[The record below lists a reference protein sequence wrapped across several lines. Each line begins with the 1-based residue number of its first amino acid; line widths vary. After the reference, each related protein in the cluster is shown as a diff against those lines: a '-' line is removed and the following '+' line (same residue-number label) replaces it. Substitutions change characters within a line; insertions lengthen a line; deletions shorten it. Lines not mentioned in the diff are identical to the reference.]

1 MPVRDNDF
9 KPVRPPSLLK
19 LALEGRAPW
28 EFAALLAS
36 APWLRQLPAG
46 DGHPVMVFPGLGVSD
61 FSTVPMRNFLRD
73 RGYAPHPWE
82 QGFNFGPREGV
93 LEACIERLKGLNER
107 SGRKVSLIGWSL
119 GGVYARE
126 LAKQFPD
133 RVRCVITLGSP
144 FGGHPRATN
153 AWRFFELVSG
163 QSAHDP
169 EVMAEIR
176 RPPPIPTTSI
186 YSRSDGVVAWQCS
199 LNPELPHTE
208 NIELQASHVG
218 MGMNPLTMYV
228 IADRLRQPEAGW
240 QPFHNEGLR
249 RLFFRPG
256 PPATAFAS
264 HTPQAA

>member
-1 MPVRDNDF
+1 MPVHDNDSS
-9 KPVRPPSLLK
+9 PVRAPGLLK

-46 DGHPVMVFPGLGVSD
+46 DGHPVIVFPGLGVSD

-73 RGYAPHPWE
+73 RGFAPQPWR

-93 LEACIERLKGLNER
+93 LEGCVELLQQAHARTGQ
-107 SGRKVSLIGWSL
+107 KVSLIGWSL

-126 LAKQFPD
+126 LAKQLPD
-133 RVRCVITLGSP
+133 LVRCVITLGSP

-163 QSAHDP
+163 KSAHDP
-169 EVMAEIR
+169 EVIAEIR
-176 RPPPIPTTSI
+176 RPPPVPTTSV
-186 YSRSDGVVAWQCS
+186 YSRTDGVVAWQCS
-199 LNPELPHTE
+199 LNPPLPHTE

-218 MGMNPLTMYV
+218 MGMNPLTMYL
-228 IADRLRQPEAGW
+228 IADRLRQPEGAW
-240 QPFHNEGLR
+240 QPFEAAGVR
-249 RLFFRPG
+249 RWFFKPTPG
-256 PPATAFAS
+256 DSWHAA
-264 HTPQAA
+264 PQAA